1 MISRPDKFSR
11 SNIPCIF
18 LIYYDFEVIEK
29 SINCLLKYSDKLDL
43 TIVEN
48 KSEFTE
54 ISIKPFLLDLV
65 NQMKISQYIL
75 FEGNISN
82 NAIEVVCDSGL
93 MKLGSHEYVLL
104 TDGDLEV
111 ITGYWLEEEINILN
125 NNADIF
131 ACGIS
136 LNKENLPIKT
146 FSDAINWIPLDIKE
160 NQDYY
165 EALTGMHL
173 LLLRSSD
180 FIDYLDYRKRNNLK
194 FRDSTMHRF
203 CYEIKNM
210 KWARTKINQA
220 RHLTWDSYNDLGHPY
235 TKIKI
240 SKKFE
245 ETWNHELYSPF
256 KVYMKGTFQCLNH
269 KK

>member
-1 MISRPDKFSR
+1 MLGKSIGNKIS
-11 SNIPCIF
+11 CIV
-18 LIYYDFEVIEK
+18 LIYYDFEVIQK

-54 ISIKPFLLDLV
+54 ISIKPFILDLV
-65 NQMKISQYIL
+65 NQMKVSQYFL
-75 FEGNISN
+75 FDINISN
-82 NAIEVVCDSGL
+82 NAIEVACDSGL
-93 MKLGSHEYVLL
+93 VKFENYCYVLL
-104 TDGDLEV
+104 TDGDLEE
-111 ITGYWLEEEINILN
+111 ITKSWLEEEINILS

-136 LNKENLPIKT
+136 LNKENLPTKT
-146 FSDAINWIPLDIKE
+146 FPGAVDWIPPDIKE
-160 NQDYY
+160 DKDFY

-180 FIDYLDYRKRNNLK
+180 FIDYLGYRKRNHLK
-194 FRDSTMHRF
+194 FRDSTMHKF
-203 CYEIKNM
+203 CYEIKNK

-220 RHLTWDSYNDLGHPY
+220 RHLTWDSYNNLGHPY
-235 TKIKI
+235 TKNKI

-245 ETWNHELYSPF
+245 ETWDHELYSPY
-256 KVYMKGTFQCLNH
+256 KVYTKYNFQCLNH
-269 KK
+269 QK